1 MKNFTSFITAFSHLE
16 LNPIIFCEVGTFM
29 VLSTSDVIFEV
40 AEVAELS
47 VRTSLLRLNFF
58 HLLRVVTLLG
68 ILTTN
73 GAVINL

>member
-16 LNPIIFCEVGTFM
+16 LNPIISCEVGTFM
-29 VLSTSDVIFEV
+29 AFSTSDVIFD
-40 AEVAELS
+40 VAELS
-47 VRTSLLRLNFF
+47 VCTSLLGLNFF

-68 ILTTN
+68 VLTTN

>member
-16 LNPIIFCEVGTFM
+16 LNPIISCDVGTFTA
-29 VLSTSDVIFEV
+29 LSTSDVIFEV
-40 AEVAELS
+40 AELS
-47 VRTSLLRLNFF
+47 VHTSLLGLNFF
-58 HLLRVVTLLG
+58 HLLWVVTLLG

>member
-1 MKNFTSFITAFSHLE
+1 MKNFTSFMTAFLHLE
-16 LNPIIFCEVGTFM
+16 LNPIISCEVGTFTA
-29 VLSTSDVIFEV
+29 LSTSDVIFKV

-47 VRTSLLRLNFF
+47 VRTSLLGLNFF
-58 HLLRVVTLLG
+58 HLLQVITLLG